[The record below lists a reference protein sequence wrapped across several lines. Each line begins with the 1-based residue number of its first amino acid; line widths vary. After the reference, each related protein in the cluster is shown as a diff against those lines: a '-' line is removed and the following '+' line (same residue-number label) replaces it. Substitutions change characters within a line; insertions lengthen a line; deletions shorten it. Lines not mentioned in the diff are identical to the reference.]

1 MYSGVWGGYCRN
13 QHEIHE
19 TKAKEEPYIASVEGC
34 ELHKRSFLQLSASRN
49 QTVTFSQETLDIS
62 KVLRNIHVNYV

>member
-34 ELHKRSFLQLSASRN
+34 ELHKR
-49 QTVTFSQETLDIS
+49 
-62 KVLRNIHVNYV
+62 